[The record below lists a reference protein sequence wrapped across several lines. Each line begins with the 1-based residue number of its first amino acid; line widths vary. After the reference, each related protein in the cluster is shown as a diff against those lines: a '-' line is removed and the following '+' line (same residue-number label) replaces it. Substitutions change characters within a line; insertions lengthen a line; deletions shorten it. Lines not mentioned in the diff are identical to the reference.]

1 MTRCVSGGGV
11 GGKAGGVRRS
21 ESEGRAPGS
30 REPVSAA
37 EGAQWDCSGSG
48 CSSGVLS

>member
-1 MTRCVSGGGV
+1 MTRCVS

-21 ESEGRAPGS
+21 ESEGRAPGI
-30 REPVSAA
+30 REPVSAT
-37 EGAQWDCSGSG
+37 EGTQWDRSGSG